1 MESPVDAVDPTGEP
15 LDPVGEPVGGPV
27 GQAVGAG
34 GPGGPLDGP
43 AGAPVAALLRGLT
56 DPGRPAAGAL
66 AVVTGSSGT
75 GKTALL
81 DAAARRARAA
91 GAAVLAATAS
101 PAEQELPL
109 GVLGQL
115 LGGAALPE
123 LPGDARASAFE
134 EGFRR
139 LRDRAAREPV
149 LVTVDDVQYADE
161 PSARALLYLAGR
173 LGPHRLL
180 LLVAG
185 QRWTRT
191 APPPALAQLLRH
203 PAAHR
208 TALTTLTPEQTAGLL
223 AGPGALGADA
233 ARRLAPAWHRVTG
246 GNPRLLRALLEDH
259 AACAPLRPARP
270 VVGTAVKRAVGR
282 CLRAAGPAAAEAA
295 RALAVLGDGATLALV
310 GGLLGT
316 HDRAAVPALAELDA
330 MGLLASGRLR
340 HEGVRAAVLEE
351 LAPDD
356 CARLH
361 ERAARLLHE
370 DGAPPAAVAR
380 HLAAAHA
387 AAPDAPAARPPWAV
401 PVLAEAAGAALRAGD
416 PWRAAELLRT
426 AHRSG
431 PDARHSDAVLVDLA
445 CAEWETD
452 PGSVTRHL
460 PALAHALERGRLDP
474 RQALAAAGPLLWH
487 GRPEAPAAAAT
498 ALRALTG
505 RIWPRPDGVHADGAP
520 VSGTGGPWADGA
532 GSAAAVTGTPERV
545 LRALALGHAPRPAVA
560 ELLGALLHTWRLPR
574 PRAWSALLAEGAA
587 WTQGSP
593 ARRAVLEAAAAV
605 LYQRTGEH
613 RAASRHAASALEL
626 VDPAAWGVAA
636 GVPLAVAVDAA
647 TARAAHGEAAE
658 LLRVPVPEEMFR
670 TTAGL
675 PYLLA
680 RGRHQLAAGR
690 AAAARD
696 DFHTCRDLM
705 AGWGLEP
712 AGALDW
718 RTGPA
723 DASRPGEDG
732 RGAVVPLTGGRD
744 ATGPAGSRS
753 GHSFAE
759 KGSSLA
765 VLSRAERRVVGLV
778 AEGCT
783 NRVVAARLFVTPST
797 VEQHLTRVY
806 RKLGVRSRADLTALW
821 RAAAADGDAAARED
835 RGAVVGE

>member
-1 MESPVDAVDPTGEP
+1 MGEP
-15 LDPVGEPVGGPV
+15 LDPVGEPVGDPVVWVGP
-27 GQAVGAG
+27 GGAG
-34 GPGGPLDGP
+34 GPGGPLDRP
-43 AGAPVAALLRGLT
+43 AGASVAALLRGLT
-56 DPGRPAAGAL
+56 DPGGPVAGAL

-123 LPGDARASAFE
+123 LPGDARAAAFE

-185 QRWTRT
+185 QQWTRT

-208 TALTTLTPEQTAGLL
+208 TALATLTPEQTAVLL
-223 AGPGALGADA
+223 AGPGALDADA

-282 CLRAAGPAAAEAA
+282 CLRAAGPAAGEAA

-370 DGAPPAAVAR
+370 DGAPPTAVAR

-431 PDARHSDAVLVDLA
+431 PDARYADAVLVDLA

-487 GRPEAPAAAAT
+487 GRPEAPAAAAI

-505 RIWPRPDGVHADGAP
+505 RIWPRPDGVHAGGAL

-690 AAAARD
+690 VAAARD

-705 AGWGLEP
+705 TGWGLEP

-723 DASRPGEDG
+723 DASRPGEGG
-732 RGAVVPLTGGRD
+732 RGAVVPLTGVLD
-744 ATGPAGSRS
+744 AAGTAGPRAGNSS
-753 GHSFAE
+753 AE

-783 NRVVAARLFVTPST
+783 NRTVAARLFVTPST

-821 RAAAADGDAAARED
+821 RAAADGEAAPRED

>member
-1 MESPVDAVDPTGEP
+1 MESPVDAVDPA
-15 LDPVGEPVGGPV
+15 GEPVDPAVRV
-27 GQAVGAG
+27 GTGGAG
-34 GPGGPLDGP
+34 GPDGPLDGP
-43 AGAPVAALLRGLT
+43 AGAPVAALLRRLT
-56 DPGRPAAGAL
+56 DPGSPAAGAL

-75 GKTALL
+75 GKTDLL
-81 DAAARRARAA
+81 AAAARRARGA

-101 PAEQELPL
+101 PAEQDLPL

-115 LGGAALPE
+115 LGGAVPPA
-123 LPGDARASAFE
+123 LPGDARTAAFE

-139 LRDRAAREPV
+139 LRDRAAHRPV
-149 LVTVDDVQYADE
+149 LVTVDDVQHADE

-185 QRWTRT
+185 QQWART

-208 TALTTLTPEQTAGLL
+208 TSLTTLTPERTAALL
-223 AGPGALGADA
+223 AGPGALDADA

-282 CLRAAGPAAAEAA
+282 CLRAAGPAAGEAA

-387 AAPDAPAARPPWAV
+387 AAPDAPTARPPWAV
-401 PVLAEAAGAALRAGD
+401 PVLAEAAGTALRTGD

-431 PDARHSDAVLVDLA
+431 PDARHADAVLVDLA

-487 GRPEAPAAAAT
+487 GRPEAPAAAAI

-505 RIWPRPDGVHADGAP
+505 RIWPRPDGVHAGGAP

-532 GSAAAVTGTPERV
+532 GSATAVTGTPERV
-545 LRALALGHAPRPAVA
+545 LRALALGHAPRPSVA

-636 GVPLAVAVDAA
+636 GVPLAAAVDAA

-658 LLRVPVPEEMFR
+658 LLRVPVPEETFR

-690 AAAARD
+690 FAAARD

-705 AGWGLEP
+705 AAWGLEP
-712 AGALDW
+712 AGALDR
-718 RTGPA
+718 RTGPVGA
-723 DASRPGEDG
+723 FRPGEGG
-732 RGAVVPLTGGRD
+732 RGAVVPLTGSRE
-744 ATGPAGSRS
+744 ATGPAGTRTGDSS
-753 GHSFAE
+753 VGE
-759 KGSSLA
+759 GSSPAGGPLTA
-765 VLSRAERRVVGLV
+765 LSRAERRVVELV

-783 NRVVAARLFVTPST
+783 NRAVAARLFVTPST

-806 RKLGVRSRADLTALW
+806 RKLGVRSRADLAALW
-821 RAAAADGDAAARED
+821 RAAADGDAAPRGD